1 MADWV
6 AAEAYTEIND
16 GANGCSATSPDANVL
31 SGNYNGSNGTTNGTG
46 SSTDCENICS
56 ALPAWGMSDNLPTGA
71 SFAAGG
77 TGGEFAATHCYGISF
92 SSNNTSCILA

>member
-16 GANGCSATSPDANVL
+16 GANGCDCTSPDANMC

-46 SSTDCENICS
+46 SETDCENICT
-56 ALPAWGMSDNLPTGA
+56 ALPAWGMSSNLPTGA
-71 SFAAGG
+71 TYASGG
-77 TGGEFAATHCYGISF
+77 TGAEFAATHCYGITF
-92 SSNNTSCILA
+92 SSNNTAC